1 MKIIRLTEEDLGNM
15 IKASLRG
22 AVNEDVLG
30 DNWYENDY
38 SDDTEDSDVMNN
50 YEPFE
55 DQIDSNHDWG
65 VSGESN
71 IDPTNYDAD
80 EPIEFE

>member
-15 IKASLRG
+15 IKASLRS

-30 DNWYENDY
+30 DNWHEN
-38 SDDTEDSDVMNN
+38 EDSDVMNN

>member
-30 DNWYENDY
+30 DNWHEND
-38 SDDTEDSDVMNN
+38 DTDDSDVMNN

-71 IDPTNYDAD
+71 IDRTNYDAD

>member
-22 AVNEDVLG
+22 AMNEDVLG
-30 DNWYENDY
+30 DNWHENDY
-38 SDDTEDSDVMNN
+38 TEDSDVMNN

>member
-30 DNWYENDY
+30 DNWHENDY

-71 IDPTNYDAD
+71 IDPTNYDAA

>member
-30 DNWYENDY
+30 DNWHEND
-38 SDDTEDSDVMNN
+38 DTDDSDVMNN

-80 EPIEFE
+80 EPIVFD

>member
-1 MKIIRLTEEDLGNM
+1 MKKIIRLTEDDLGNM
-15 IKASLRG
+15 IKASLRD
-22 AVNEDVLG
+22 AINEGVLG
-30 DNWYENDY
+30 DNWHENDDN
-38 SDDTEDSDVMNN
+38 SVMNN

-55 DQIDSNHDWG
+55 DQEGSSHDWG

-80 EPIEFE
+80 EPIDYFE

>member
-22 AVNEDVLG
+22 AVNEGVLG
-30 DNWYENDY
+30 DNWHENDD
-38 SDDTEDSDVMNN
+38 SEDCDVMNN

>member
-22 AVNEDVLG
+22 AVKEDVLG
-30 DNWYENDY
+30 DNWHENDD
-38 SDDTEDSDVMNN
+38 SDDTDVMNN

-65 VSGESN
+65 VSGESS

>member
-30 DNWYENDY
+30 DNWHENDVT
-38 SDDTEDSDVMNN
+38 DNSDVMNN

-55 DQIDSNHDWG
+55 GQIDSNHDWG

>member
-30 DNWYENDY
+30 DNWHEND
-38 SDDTEDSDVMNN
+38 DTDDSDVMNN

-65 VSGESN
+65 DSGESN
-71 IDPTNYDAD
+71 IDPTNYDVD

>member
-30 DNWYENDY
+30 DNWHENDY
-38 SDDTEDSDVMNN
+38 SDDTDVMNN

>member
-30 DNWYENDY
+30 DNWHEND
-38 SDDTEDSDVMNN
+38 DTDDSDVMNN

-55 DQIDSNHDWG
+55 DQIDSNHNWG

-71 IDPTNYDAD
+71 IDPTNYDVD

>member
-15 IKASLRG
+15 IKASLRD

-30 DNWYENDY
+30 DNWHEN
-38 SDDTEDSDVMNN
+38 DDTEYSDVMNN

-71 IDPTNYDAD
+71 IDPTNYDVD

>member
-1 MKIIRLTEEDLGNM
+1 MKIIRLTEEDLCNM
-15 IKASLRG
+15 RQASLMG
-22 AVNEDVLG
+22 AVNEGVLG
-30 DNWYENDY
+30 DNWHEND
-38 SDDTEDSDVMNN
+38 DTDDSDVMNN

-65 VSGESN
+65 VSGEAS

>member
-30 DNWYENDY
+30 DNWHEND
-38 SDDTEDSDVMNN
+38 DTDDSDVMNN

-71 IDPTNYDAD
+71 IDPTNYDDD

>member
-30 DNWYENDY
+30 DNWHENDVT
-38 SDDTEDSDVMNN
+38 DNSDVMNN

>member
-30 DNWYENDY
+30 DNWHEND
-38 SDDTEDSDVMNN
+38 DTDDSDVMNN

-65 VSGESN
+65 VSGEPN

>member
-15 IKASLRG
+15 IKASLRD

-30 DNWYENDY
+30 DNWHEN
-38 SDDTEDSDVMNN
+38 DDTEYSDVMNN

-71 IDPTNYDAD
+71 IDTTNYDAD

>member
-30 DNWYENDY
+30 NNWHEND
-38 SDDTEDSDVMNN
+38 DSDVMNN

>member
-30 DNWYENDY
+30 DNWHEN
-38 SDDTEDSDVMNN
+38 DDTEDSDVMNN

-55 DQIDSNHDWG
+55 DQIDSNHDLG
-65 VSGESN
+65 VGGESN
-71 IDPTNYDAD
+71 IGPTNYDAN

>member
-30 DNWYENDY
+30 DNWHEN
-38 SDDTEDSDVMNN
+38 DDTEYSDVMNN

>member
-15 IKASLRG
+15 IKASLRD

-30 DNWYENDY
+30 DNWHEN
-38 SDDTEDSDVMNN
+38 DDTEYSDVMNN

>member
-30 DNWYENDY
+30 DNWHEND
-38 SDDTEDSDVMNN
+38 DSDVMNN

>member
-30 DNWYENDY
+30 NNWHENDD
-38 SDDTEDSDVMNN
+38 SDGTEYSDVMHDDET
-50 YEPFE
+50 YG

>member
-30 DNWYENDY
+30 DNWHEND
-38 SDDTEDSDVMNN
+38 DTDVMNN

>member
-30 DNWYENDY
+30 DNWHEND
-38 SDDTEDSDVMNN
+38 DTDDSDVMNN

-55 DQIDSNHDWG
+55 EPRLG

>member
-30 DNWYENDY
+30 NNWHENDY
-38 SDDTEDSDVMNN
+38 SDVMNN

>member
-15 IKASLRG
+15 IKASLRS

-30 DNWYENDY
+30 DNWHENDY

-65 VSGESN
+65 VSGEPN

>member
-30 DNWYENDY
+30 DNWHENDD

-50 YEPFE
+50 YPAIVVFPQCPE
-55 DQIDSNHDWG
+55 
-65 VSGESN
+65 N
-71 IDPTNYDAD
+71 ISWNSIFIT
-80 EPIEFE
+80 

>member
-1 MKIIRLTEEDLGNM
+1 MKIIRLTVEDLGNM

-30 DNWYENDY
+30 DNWHENDA
-38 SDDTEDSDVMNN
+38 SDVMNN

>member
-30 DNWYENDY
+30 DNWHENDV
-38 SDDTEDSDVMNN
+38 TVVSDVMNN

>member
-30 DNWYENDY
+30 DNWHEND
-38 SDDTEDSDVMNN
+38 DSDVMNN

-80 EPIEFE
+80 EPIEYE

>member
-15 IKASLRG
+15 IKASLRS

-30 DNWYENDY
+30 DNWHEND
-38 SDDTEDSDVMNN
+38 DTDDSDVMNN

-71 IDPTNYDAD
+71 IDPTNYDDD

>member
-30 DNWYENDY
+30 DNWHEND
-38 SDDTEDSDVMNN
+38 DTDDSDVMNN

-65 VSGESN
+65 ASGESN